1 MDPQSP
7 PWWRPL
13 VPDPRIG
20 FIGGSGLYEMDGL
33 SDVRHVDVETP
44 FGSPSHSIAIGSLD
58 GVTAAFLPRHGKG
71 HRLSPTEIPARANI
85 YALKSL
91 GVERIVSVSAV
102 GSLREHIQPLDM
114 LIPDQL
120 IDRTRN
126 RTSTFFG
133 DGIVAHIAFSDPFCP
148 EISATLADAAR
159 NQATTHVG
167 GTTVVIEGP
176 QFSTRAESELYR
188 SFGADIIGMTALP
201 EAKLARE
208 AEVCYAT
215 LALVTDF
222 DTWHQTEDDVSV
234 ELVVANLQRNVANSR
249 LVLRQ
254 VAAELPLERGC
265 ACGHALESA
274 IITDPQHIGGETRDR
289 LSAIIG
295 KHAPS
300 KGPAAE
306 IPAGRR

>member
-1 MDPQSP
+1 
-7 PWWRPL
+7 
-13 VPDPRIG
+13 VADPRVA

-33 SDVRHVDVETP
+33 SDVRHVDVDTP
-44 FGSPSHSIAIGSLD
+44 FGSPSDSIAIGDLD
-58 GVTAAFLPRHGKG
+58 GITASFLPRHGKG

-85 YALKSL
+85 YALKTL

-102 GSLREHIQPLDM
+102 GSLREHIRPLDM
-114 LIPDQL
+114 LIPDQI

-148 EISATLADAAR
+148 EISSTLADAAK

-167 GTTVVIEGP
+167 GTCVVIEGP

-188 SFGADIIGMTALP
+188 TFGADIIGMTALP

-208 AEVCYAT
+208 AEMCYAA

-222 DTWHQTEDDVSV
+222 DTWHQTEEDVSV
-234 ELVVANLQRNVANSR
+234 DLVIANLRRNVVSSR
-249 LVLRQ
+249 LVMRE
-254 VAAELPLERGC
+254 VASRLPTERSC
-265 ACGHALESA
+265 TCGHALESA
-274 IITDPQHIGGETRDR
+274 IITDPKYIGREARER

-295 KHAPS
+295 NYALKF
-300 KGPAAE
+300 GPAAE
-306 IPAGRR
+306 IPADRR

>member
-1 MDPQSP
+1 MA
-7 PWWRPL
+7 
-13 VPDPRIG
+13 DPRIA

-33 SDVRHVDVETP
+33 SDVRHVNVETP
-44 FGSPSHSIAIGSLD
+44 FGSPSDSIAIGVLD

-85 YALKSL
+85 YALKTL
-91 GVERIVSVSAV
+91 GIERIVSVSAV

-114 LIPDQL
+114 LVPDQL

-133 DGIVAHIAFSDPFCP
+133 NGIVAHIAFSDPFCP
-148 EISATLADAAR
+148 EISSTLADAAKNR
-159 NQATTHVG
+159 STTHIG
-167 GTTVVIEGP
+167 GTSVIIEGP

-208 AEVCYAT
+208 AEMCYST
-215 LALVTDF
+215 LALVTDY

-254 VAAELPLERGC
+254 VAAELPSERGC
-265 ACGHALESA
+265 ECGHALKNA
-274 IITDPQHIGGETRDR
+274 IITDPIHVSREARER

-295 KHAPS
+295 NYAPS
-300 KGPAAE
+300 PGPAAK